1 MTVPD
6 YDDFMKSFFVW
17 HNLVNDFRAVAPST
31 VVKISGLMLIMLQG
45 HQRFLLEQQTLDVR
59 FQPLC

>member
-6 YDDFMKSFFVW
+6 YDDFMKSFFVG